1 VRKRP
6 DENQIPGENIPAGQP
21 SVRRPA
27 ALFLLTGILAAEAL
41 LVWAGVAWLVFEMV
55 TETPATV
62 GGALVITGIVA
73 LAAVWVS
80 AIAINTPRHRP
91 WIRAAA
97 VTWQLVQAAVAIGL
111 LQGADA
117 RPDLAWALLVP
128 SILVFV
134 LLFRRDVIA
143 ATTRDGAVPGR

>member
-1 VRKRP
+1 MRKRP
-6 DENQIPGENIPAGQP
+6 DESQIHGENLPDGPAP
-21 SVRRPA
+21 VRRPA
-27 ALFLLTGILAAEAL
+27 ALFFLTGILAAEAL
-41 LVWAGVAWLVFEMV
+41 VVWAVVAWLVYEML
-55 TETPATV
+55 TETPATL
-62 GGALVITGIVA
+62 GGAIVITAIAA
-73 LAAVWVS
+73 LDPLWVS

-97 VTWQLVQAAVAIGL
+97 ITWQLVQGAIAIGF

-117 RPDLAWALLVP
+117 RPDLAWALLLP

-143 ATTRDGAVPGR
+143 ATTRDGDRRVT